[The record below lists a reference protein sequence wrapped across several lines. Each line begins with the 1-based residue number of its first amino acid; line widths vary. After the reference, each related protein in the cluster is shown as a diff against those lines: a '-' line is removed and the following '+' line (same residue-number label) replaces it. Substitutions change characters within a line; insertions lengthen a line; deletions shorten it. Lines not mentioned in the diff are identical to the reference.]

1 MTKKY
6 LFWIVIIFCNINCI
20 IICIIIIIKWNA
32 ALVNIKLFFQ
42 KHKKSYWLQTLEQ

>member
-1 MTKKY
+1 MTKK
-6 LFWIVIIFCNINCI
+6 LFWKVIIFCNINCI
-20 IICIIIIIKWNA
+20 IICIIIIIIKWNA